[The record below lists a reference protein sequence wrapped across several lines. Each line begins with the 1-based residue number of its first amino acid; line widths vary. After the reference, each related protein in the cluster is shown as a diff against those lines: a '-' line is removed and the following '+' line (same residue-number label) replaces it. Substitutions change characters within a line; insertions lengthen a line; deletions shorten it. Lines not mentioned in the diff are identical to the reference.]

1 MNELQFSMYYTFR
14 ELTGGYKR
22 KVTLE
27 EGMSQSPAQI
37 PVPAEVHPL
46 YLALLFVRDSTR
58 QPAGRRSKES
68 QCLGY
73 L

>member
-1 MNELQFSMYYTFR
+1 MYYIFR
-14 ELTGGYKR
+14 ALAGGDRR

-46 YLALLFVRDSTR
+46 NLALLFVRDSTR
-58 QPAGRRSKES
+58 QAAGRGSKES
-68 QCLGY
+68 QCLCY